1 MAIDISAEYDKIFRY
16 CYIRLGDRH
25 KAEDVTQET
34 FLRYLERPQYHSGSK
49 TLRLLYTI
57 ARNLCTDEYRKRSSV
72 QLSEDMDSGI
82 DLEGNILE
90 SVSLQKA
97 LSELPDEDRE
107 LLFLRYVNDVP
118 VGVIAD
124 ILGVAR
130 TTVTRRLNR
139 IAGELRIK
147 LGKEELE

>member
-72 QLSEDMDSGI
+72 QLPEDMDSGI

-118 VGVIAD
+118 VGVIAG

-139 IAGELRIK
+139 ITGELRIK

>member
-72 QLSEDMDSGI
+72 QLPEDMDSGI

-107 LLFLRYVNDVP
+107 LLLLRYVNDVP
-118 VGVIAD
+118 VGVIAG

-139 IAGELRIK
+139 ITVELRIK

>member
-72 QLSEDMDSGI
+72 QLPEDMDSGI

-90 SVSLQKA
+90 RVSLQKA

-118 VGVIAD
+118 VGVIAG

-139 IAGELRIK
+139 ITGELRIK

>member
-107 LLFLRYVNDVP
+107 LLFLRYVNDVH

>member
-72 QLSEDMDSGI
+72 QLPEDMDSGI

-107 LLFLRYVNDVP
+107 LLLLRYVNDVP
-118 VGVIAD
+118 VGVIAG

-139 IAGELRIK
+139 ITGELRIK

>member
-107 LLFLRYVNDVP
+107 LLLLRYVNDVP
-118 VGVIAD
+118 VGVIAG

-139 IAGELRIK
+139 ITGELRIK